1 VHPLIDEVARTSGD
15 AAALSSL
22 RTELQ
27 QQCGPLVTALGDGTV
42 TVTFVWI
49 GDDASTASPTAVSL
63 QCGLADHSGR
73 SVAMTP
79 IEGTTVWVH
88 DVVATPDALVS
99 YRFVVDD
106 PFADAGHIDDGE
118 YQRLML
124 LAQARSFADP
134 FNPRRIAPL
143 AVLFGLEV
151 PETQWE
157 SVLQLADAPA
167 APWFEPHDA
176 PVGTLESFELTSA
189 ALGNTRTI
197 TVYSPAGDKNE
208 RDLPVVML
216 IDGSSFIHLGGAP
229 SALDQA
235 IHLGQLRPCHVAFVG
250 EAHGAAGFADRTI
263 ELSCNPLHARMLVH
277 ELLPQLRQRRRVDA
291 SPDGVVL
298 GGASLGGLAS
308 TYTAFE
314 HAPDIGNV
322 LSISG
327 SYWYGTE
334 RDGLPEWL
342 TRRLADE
349 PARAFRIHQQIG
361 NLEDAPLSLSPG
373 VSHLVANRHFRDV
386 AVAKGH
392 CVQYVEDTTAHDVLA
407 FRLAALRGL
416 IDLLPGATA

>member
-1 VHPLIDEVARTSGD
+1 MHPLLDEVARTSGN
-15 AAALSSL
+15 AESLTSLRAAL
-22 RTELQ
+22 RRQ
-27 QQCGPLVTALGDGTV
+27 RGPLVDRIVDGAI

-49 GDDASTASPTAVSL
+49 ADDAPGAFAGPVSL

-73 SVAMTP
+73 SVAMTS
-79 IEGTTVWVH
+79 IEGTPVWFH
-88 DVVATPDALVS
+88 EVVTASDALVS

-106 PFADAGHIDDGE
+106 PFADAGPIDDGE
-118 YQRLML
+118 FQRLML

-134 FNPRRIAPL
+134 FNPRHIAPL
-143 AVLFGLEV
+143 AVLFGLDV

-157 SVLQLADAPA
+157 SVLQLPDSPA
-167 APWFEPHDA
+167 TPWFEPHDA
-176 PVGTLESFELTSA
+176 PIGNVESFELTSD

-197 TVYSPAGDKNE
+197 TVYSPAGDMGDN
-208 RDLPVVML
+208 DLPVVML
-216 IDGSSFIHLGGAP
+216 LDGSSFIRLGHAP
-229 SALDQA
+229 SALDEA

-250 EAHGAAGFADRTI
+250 EAHGSSGFADRTS
-263 ELSCNPLHARMLVH
+263 ELSCNPRHARMLVH
-277 ELLPQLRQRRRVDA
+277 ELLPQLRQRYRIDP
-291 SPDGVVL
+291 SPDAVVL

-314 HAPDIGNV
+314 HAPAIGNV

-342 TRRLADE
+342 TRRLADD
-349 PARAFRIHQQIG
+349 PARTFRVHQQIG
-361 NLEDAPLSLSPG
+361 TLEDAPLSLSPG

-392 CVQYVEDTTAHDVLA
+392 RVQYVEDTTAHDVVA
-407 FRLAALRGL
+407 FRLAAIRGL